1 MTHPAS
7 PSTTISAHEAMAI
20 FPKLRSWAVVGVSQ
34 DREKF
39 GNKIYRDLRDTG
51 YTVYALHPKL
61 TEVEGDPCYA
71 KLADLPVLPDV
82 VNVVVPPQAA
92 LGVVAE
98 CTALGIKNLWLQ
110 PGSESEAVIEA
121 AYDAGLTLVH
131 NACIM
136 IQKQSWDD

>member
-7 PSTTISAHEAMAI
+7 PSTTISAHEAMTI
-20 FPKLRSWAVVGVSQ
+20 FPKLLSWAVVGVSQ

-39 GNKIYRDLRDTG
+39 GNKIYRDLRDAG

-71 KLADLPVLPDV
+71 KLADLPALPDV

-98 CTALGIKNLWLQ
+98 CAALGIKNLWLQ

-136 IQKQSWDD
+136 IQKQTWDD